1 MKTTFD
7 ISDILYPIINVTSV
21 TSTIDGR
28 VYRDKKPLNSEL
40 QDIIVI
46 PLSNFN
52 GDEIIQDATFMV
64 NCFCKNFDNGLPN
77 ITKLKTITDAVI
89 KVIEDYSATSN
100 YYVFDIT
107 NQTVMQDTDQ
117 ISMSYVNLRINC
129 YIEK

>member
-40 QDIIVI
+40 QDIVII
-46 PLSNFN
+46 PLTNYN
-52 GDEIIQDATFMV
+52 GDEIIQFPVYMV

-100 YYVFDIT
+100 YYVFEIT
-107 NQTVMQDTDQ
+107 NQTLMQDTDQ

>member
-40 QDIIVI
+40 QDIVII
-46 PLSNFN
+46 PLTNPN
-52 GDEIIQDATFMV
+52 GDEIIQFPVYMV

-89 KVIEDYSATSN
+89 KVIEAYSATSN
-100 YYVFDIT
+100 YYVFEIT
-107 NQTVMQDTDQ
+107 NQTLMQDTDQ

>member
-40 QDIIVI
+40 QDIVII
-46 PLSNFN
+46 PLTNPN
-52 GDEIIQDATFMV
+52 GDEIIQFPVYMV

-89 KVIEDYSATSN
+89 AVIEAYNATSN
-100 YYVFDIT
+100 YYVFEIT

-117 ISMSYVNLRINC
+117 INMSYVNMRLQC